1 VITRRNE
8 KEIELLRQAGKI
20 VAMTHEYLK
29 PYVKAGI
36 STKELDEMAE
46 KFIRS
51 QGAIPSF
58 KGYGGFPGSI
68 CASINDVLVHGI
80 PNAAHILKDGDII
93 SIDIG
98 ANYKGYHGDSA
109 WTYAVGEVS
118 EEAKELMRVTEES
131 LYRGLDQVKPG
142 NRISDISN
150 AIQTFVEAHGY
161 GVPRD
166 YTGHGIGTNLHED
179 PIVPNFGIAG
189 RGPKIVSGMVIAVEP
204 MVTLGDYHTRTLLDD
219 WTVKTIDGKI
229 TAHYEHTI
237 VVTDEG
243 YEILTKI

>member
-1 VITRRNE
+1 MITRRNE
-8 KEIELLRQAGKI
+8 KEIELLRHAGKI
-20 VAMTHEYLK
+20 VAMTHEHLK
-29 PYVKAGI
+29 PFIKAGI

-51 QGAIPSF
+51 QGATPSF

-93 SIDIG
+93 SVDIG

-131 LYRGLDQVKPG
+131 LYRGLEQVKPG

-166 YTGHGIGTNLHED
+166 YTGHGVGSNLHED
-179 PIVPNFGIAG
+179 PIIPNYGIAG
-189 RGPKIVSGMVIAVEP
+189 RGPKIVSGMVMAVEP

>member
-1 VITRRNE
+1 MITRRTE

-118 EEAKELMRVTEES
+118 EEAKELMKVTEES
-131 LYRGLDQVKPG
+131 LYRGLEQVKPG

-166 YTGHGIGTNLHED
+166 YTGHGVGTNLHED

>member
-1 VITRRNE
+1 MITRRNE
-8 KEIELLRQAGKI
+8 KEIELLRHAGKI

-29 PYVKAGI
+29 PFIKAGI
-36 STKELDEMAE
+36 STKKLDELAE
-46 KFIRS
+46 KFILD

-58 KGYGGFPGSI
+58 KGYGGFPSSI

-80 PNAAHILKDGDII
+80 PNEKHILKDGDII

-98 ANYKGYHGDSA
+98 ANYRGYHGDSA

-131 LYRGLDQVKPG
+131 LYRGLEQVKPG

-166 YTGHGIGTNLHED
+166 YTGHGVGAALHED
-179 PIVPNFGIAG
+179 PIIPNYGIPG
-189 RGPKIVSGMVIAVEP
+189 RGPKIVSGMVMAIEP
-204 MVTLGDYHTRTLLDD
+204 MVTLGDYHTKTLLDD
-219 WTVKTIDGKI
+219 WTVKTLDGKI

-237 VVTDEG
+237 VVTNEG

>member
-1 VITRRNE
+1 MITRRNE
-8 KEIELLRQAGKI
+8 KEIELLRHAGKI
-20 VAMTHEYLK
+20 VAMTHEHLK
-29 PYVKAGI
+29 PFIKAGI

-51 QGAIPSF
+51 QGATPSF

-93 SIDIG
+93 SVDIG

-131 LYRGLDQVKPG
+131 LYRGLEQVKPG

-166 YTGHGIGTNLHED
+166 YTGHGVGSNLHED
-179 PIVPNFGIAG
+179 PIIPNYGIAG
-189 RGPKIVSGMVIAVEP
+189 RGPKIVSGMVMAVEP

-229 TAHYEHTI
+229 TAHYEHTV

>member
-29 PYVKAGI
+29 PFIKAGI
-36 STKELDEMAE
+36 STKKLDEMAE
-46 KFIRS
+46 KFILS

-80 PNAAHILKDGDII
+80 PNDNHILRDGDII

-98 ANYKGYHGDSA
+98 ANFKGYHGDSA

-118 EEAKELMRVTEES
+118 EEAKELMKVTEES
-131 LYRGLDQVKPG
+131 LYRGLEKVKPG

-166 YTGHGIGTNLHED
+166 YTGHGVGSNLHED
-179 PIVPNFGIAG
+179 PIIPNYGIAG
-189 RGPKIVSGMVIAVEP
+189 RGPKIVSGMVMAIEP
-204 MVTLGDYHTRTLLDD
+204 MVTLGDYHTKTLLDD
-219 WTVKTIDGKI
+219 WTVKTLDGKI

>member
-1 VITRRNE
+1 MITRRNE
-8 KEIELLRQAGKI
+8 KEIELLRHAGKI

-29 PYVKAGI
+29 PFIKAGI

-51 QGAIPSF
+51 QGATPSF

-93 SIDIG
+93 SVDIG

-131 LYRGLDQVKPG
+131 L
-142 NRISDISN
+142 
-150 AIQTFVEAHGY
+150 
-161 GVPRD
+161 
-166 YTGHGIGTNLHED
+166 
-179 PIVPNFGIAG
+179 
-189 RGPKIVSGMVIAVEP
+189 
-204 MVTLGDYHTRTLLDD
+204 
-219 WTVKTIDGKI
+219 
-229 TAHYEHTI
+229 
-237 VVTDEG
+237 
-243 YEILTKI
+243 

>member
-1 VITRRNE
+1 MITRRNE
-8 KEIELLRQAGKI
+8 REIELLRQAGKI
-20 VAMTHEYLK
+20 VAMTHEHLK
-29 PYVKAGI
+29 PFIKAGI

-68 CASINDVLVHGI
+68 CASVNDVLVHGI
-80 PNAAHILKDGDII
+80 PNAAHILKNGDII
-93 SIDIG
+93 SVDIG

-109 WTYAVGEVS
+109 WTYSVGEVS

-131 LYRGLDQVKPG
+131 LFKGLEQVKPG

-166 YTGHGIGTNLHED
+166 YTGHGVGKDLHED
-179 PIVPNFGIAG
+179 PIIPNYGIPN
-189 RGPKIVSGMVIAVEP
+189 RGPKIAKGMVFAVEP
-204 MVTLGDYHTRTLLDD
+204 MVTLGDYYTRTLFDD
-219 WTVKTIDGKI
+219 FTINLSDR
-229 TAHYEHTI
+229 
-237 VVTDEG
+237 V
-243 YEILTKI
+243 

>member
-1 VITRRNE
+1 MITRRNE

-29 PYVKAGI
+29 SFIKAGI

-46 KFIRS
+46 KFILS

-80 PNAAHILKDGDII
+80 PNAAHILKEGDII
-93 SIDIG
+93 SVDIG

-131 LYRGLDQVKPG
+131 LYRGLEKVKPG

-179 PIVPNFGIAG
+179 PIIPNYGIAG

-229 TAHYEHTI
+229 TAHYEHTV

>member
-1 VITRRNE
+1 MIARRNE

-29 PYVKAGI
+29 SYIKPGI
-36 STKELDEMAE
+36 STYELDELAE
-46 KFIRS
+46 NYILS
-51 QGAIPSF
+51 QGATPSF
-58 KGYGGFPGSI
+58 KGYYGFPGSI

-80 PNAAHILKDGDII
+80 PNKKHILKEGDII

-131 LYRGLDQVKPG
+131 LYRGLAQVKPG

-166 YTGHGIGTNLHED
+166 YTGHGVGSNLHED
-179 PIVPNFGIAG
+179 PIIPNYGIAG
-189 RGPKIVSGMVIAVEP
+189 RGPKIVSGMVMAVEP
-204 MVTLGDYHTRTLLDD
+204 MVTLGDYHTSTVLDD

-229 TAHYEHTI
+229 TAHYEHTV

>member
-1 VITRRNE
+1 MIIRRNE
-8 KEIELLRQAGKI
+8 KEIELLRHAGKI

-29 PYVKAGI
+29 PYIKAGI
-36 STKELDEMAE
+36 TTKQLDEMAE

-80 PNAAHILKDGDII
+80 PNAAHILKEGDII
-93 SIDIG
+93 SVDIG

-118 EEAKELMRVTEES
+118 EKAKELMRVTEES
-131 LYRGLDQVKPG
+131 LYRGLEQVKPG

-166 YTGHGIGTNLHED
+166 YTGHGVGTNLHED

>member
-1 VITRRNE
+1 MIIRRNE
-8 KEIELLRQAGKI
+8 KEIELLRHAGKI

-29 PYVKAGI
+29 PYIKAGI
-36 STKELDEMAE
+36 TTKQLDEMAE

-51 QGAIPSF
+51 EGAIPSF

-68 CASINDVLVHGI
+68 CVSINDVLVHGI
-80 PNAAHILKDGDII
+80 PNAAHILKEGDII
-93 SIDIG
+93 SVDIG

-131 LYRGLDQVKPG
+131 LYRGLEQVKPG

-166 YTGHGIGTNLHED
+166 YTGHGVGTNLHED

>member
-8 KEIELLRQAGKI
+8 KEIELLKQAGKI

-29 PYVKAGI
+29 PFIKKGI
-36 STKELDEMAE
+36 STKKLDEMAE
-46 KFIRS
+46 KFIRD

-68 CASINDVLVHGI
+68 CTSINDVLVHGI
-80 PNAAHILKDGDII
+80 PSDTQILKEGDII
-93 SIDIG
+93 SVDIG

-118 EEAKELMRVTEES
+118 EEAKELMKVTEES
-131 LYRGLDQVKPG
+131 LYRGLEQVKPG

-150 AIQTFVEAHGY
+150 AIQTFVETHGY

-166 YTGHGIGTNLHED
+166 YTGHGVGSNLHED
-179 PIVPNFGIAG
+179 PIIPNYGFPG
-189 RGPKIVSGMVIAVEP
+189 RGPKIVSGMVMAIEP
-204 MVTLGDYHTRTLLDD
+204 MVTLGDYHTKTLLDD
-219 WTVKTIDGKI
+219 WTVKTLDGKI

>member
-1 VITRRNE
+1 MITRRNE

-29 PYVKAGI
+29 PYIKAGTT
-36 STKELDEMAE
+36 TKELDEMAE

-51 QGAIPSF
+51 QGAVPSF

-93 SIDIG
+93 SVDIG

-131 LYRGLDQVKPG
+131 LYRGLEKVKPG

-166 YTGHGIGTNLHED
+166 YTGHGVGTSLHED
-179 PIVPNFGIAG
+179 PIVPNYGIAG

-237 VVTDEG
+237 VVTNEG

>member
-1 VITRRNE
+1 MITRRNE
-8 KEIELLRQAGKI
+8 REIELLRQAGKI
-20 VAMTHEYLK
+20 VAMTHEHLK
-29 PYVKAGI
+29 PFIKAGI

-68 CASINDVLVHGI
+68 CASVNDVLVHGI
-80 PNAAHILKDGDII
+80 PNAAHILKNGDII
-93 SIDIG
+93 SVDIG

-109 WTYAVGEVS
+109 WTYSVGEVS

-131 LYRGLDQVKPG
+131 LFKGLEQVKPG

-166 YTGHGIGTNLHED
+166 YTGHGVGTNLHED

-189 RGPKIVSGMVIAVEP
+189 RGPKIVKGMVIAVEP
-204 MVTLGDYHTRTLLDD
+204 MVTMGDYHTKTLLDD

>member
-1 VITRRNE
+1 MITRRNE

-20 VAMTHEYLK
+20 VAMTHNYLK
-29 PYVKAGI
+29 SFIKVGI
-36 STKELDEMAE
+36 STKELDELAE
-46 KFIRS
+46 NFIRS

-68 CASINDVLVHGI
+68 CTSINDVLVHGI
-80 PNAAHILKDGDII
+80 PNEKHILKEGDII

-98 ANYKGYHGDSA
+98 ANYSGYHGDSA

-118 EEAKELMRVTEES
+118 EEAKELMKVTEES
-131 LYRGLDQVKPG
+131 LYKGLAQIKPG

-166 YTGHGIGTNLHED
+166 YTGHGIGNNLHED
-179 PIVPNFGIAG
+179 PIVPNYGIAG

-219 WTVKTIDGKI
+219 WTVKTLDGKI

-237 VVTDEG
+237 VVTEDG

>member
-1 VITRRNE
+1 MITRRND
-8 KEIELLRQAGKI
+8 KEIELLRHAGKI

-29 PYVKAGI
+29 PYIKPGI
-36 STKELDEMAE
+36 STKKLDEMAE
-46 KFIRS
+46 KFILE

-80 PNAAHILKDGDII
+80 PNEKHILKEGDII

-98 ANYKGYHGDSA
+98 ANFKGYHGDSA

-118 EEAKELMRVTEES
+118 EEAKELMRVTEDS
-131 LYRGLDQVKPG
+131 LYKGLEQVKPG

-166 YTGHGIGTNLHED
+166 YTGHGVGSNLHED
-179 PIVPNFGIAG
+179 PIIPNYGIAG
-189 RGPKIVSGMVIAVEP
+189 RGPKIVRGMVMAIEP
-204 MVTLGDYHTRTLLDD
+204 MVTLGDYHTRTLFDD
-219 WTVKTIDGKI
+219 WTVKTLDGKI

>member
-1 VITRRNE
+1 MITRRNE
-8 KEIELLRQAGKI
+8 KEIELLRHAGKI
-20 VAMTHEYLK
+20 VAMTHDYLK
-29 PYVKAGI
+29 PFIKEGI
-36 STKELDEMAE
+36 STKKLDELAE
-46 KFIRS
+46 KFILS
-51 QGAIPSF
+51 QGATPSF

-68 CASINDVLVHGI
+68 CTSINDVLVHGI
-80 PNAAHILKDGDII
+80 PNEKHILKNGDII
-93 SIDIG
+93 SVDIG

-118 EEAKELMRVTEES
+118 EEAKELMEVTEKS
-131 LYRGLDQVKPG
+131 LYLGLEKVKPG

-166 YTGHGIGTNLHED
+166 YTGHGVGSSLHED
-179 PIVPNFGIAG
+179 PIIPNYGIAG

-219 WTVKTIDGKI
+219 WTVKTLDGKI
-229 TAHYEHTI
+229 TAHYEHTV
-237 VVTDEG
+237 VVTDDG

>member
-1 VITRRNE
+1 MITRRNE
-8 KEIELLRQAGKI
+8 KEIELLRHAGKI
-20 VAMTHEYLK
+20 VAMTHEHLK
-29 PYVKAGI
+29 PFIKAGI

-46 KFIRS
+46 KFILS
-51 QGAIPSF
+51 QGATPSF

-93 SIDIG
+93 SVDIG

-161 GVPRD
+161 GVPWD
-166 YTGHGIGTNLHED
+166 YTGHGVGTSLHED
-179 PIVPNFGIAG
+179 PIVPNYGIAG

-204 MVTLGDYHTRTLLDD
+204 MVTQGDYHTKTLLDD

>member
-1 VITRRNE
+1 MITRRNE

-29 PYVKAGI
+29 PFVKPGI
-36 STKELDEMAE
+36 STKKLDEMAE
-46 KFIRS
+46 KFILD

-80 PNAAHILKDGDII
+80 PNEKHILKEGDIV

-118 EEAKELMRVTEES
+118 EEAKELMKVTEES
-131 LYRGLDQVKPG
+131 LYKGLDQVKPG

-166 YTGHGIGTNLHED
+166 YTGHGVGSNLHED
-179 PIVPNFGIAG
+179 PIIPNYGIAG
-189 RGPKIVSGMVIAVEP
+189 RGPKIVPGMVMAIEP

-219 WTVKTIDGKI
+219 WTVKTLDGKI

>member
-1 VITRRNE
+1 MITRRNE
-8 KEIELLRQAGKI
+8 KEIELLRHAGKI

-29 PYVKAGI
+29 SFIKAGI

-46 KFIRS
+46 KFILS

-80 PNAAHILKDGDII
+80 PNAAHILKEGDII
-93 SIDIG
+93 SVDIG

-131 LYRGLDQVKPG
+131 LYRGLEKVKPG

-179 PIVPNFGIAG
+179 PIIPNYGIAG
-189 RGPKIVSGMVIAVEP
+189 RGPKIISGMVIAVEP
-204 MVTLGDYHTRTLLDD
+204 MVTLGDYHTRTLFDD

-229 TAHYEHTI
+229 TAHYEHTV

>member
-8 KEIELLRQAGKI
+8 REIELLRQAGKI
-20 VAMTHEYLK
+20 VAMTHEHLK
-29 PYVKAGI
+29 PFIKAGI

-68 CASINDVLVHGI
+68 CASVNDVLVHGI
-80 PNAAHILKDGDII
+80 PNAAHILKNGDII
-93 SIDIG
+93 SVDIG

-109 WTYAVGEVS
+109 WTYSVGEVS

-131 LYRGLDQVKPG
+131 LFKGLEQVKPG

-166 YTGHGIGTNLHED
+166 YTGHGVGTNLHED

-189 RGPKIVSGMVIAVEP
+189 RGPKIVKGMVIAVEP
-204 MVTLGDYHTRTLLDD
+204 MVTMGDYHTKTLLDD

>member
-1 VITRRNE
+1 MITRRNE
-8 KEIELLRQAGKI
+8 SEIELLRQAGKI

-29 PYVKAGI
+29 PFVKAGI
-36 STKELDEMAE
+36 STKKLDEMAE
-46 KFIRS
+46 KFIRD

-131 LYRGLDQVKPG
+131 LYRGLEQVKPG

-166 YTGHGIGTNLHED
+166 YTGHGVGSNLHED
-179 PIVPNFGIAG
+179 PIIPNYGIAG
-189 RGPKIVSGMVIAVEP
+189 RGPKIVSGMVMAIEP

>member
-1 VITRRNE
+1 MITRRNE

-20 VAMTHEYLK
+20 VAMTHEHLK
-29 PYVKAGI
+29 PYIKAGI
-36 STKELDEMAE
+36 STKKLDEMAE
-46 KFIRS
+46 KFILS
-51 QGAIPSF
+51 QGATPSF

-80 PNAAHILKDGDII
+80 PNAAHILKEGDII
-93 SIDIG
+93 SVDIG

-118 EEAKELMRVTEES
+118 EEAKELMKVTEES
-131 LYRGLDQVKPG
+131 LYRGLEQVKPG

-166 YTGHGIGTNLHED
+166 YTGHGVGTNLHED
-179 PIVPNFGIAG
+179 PIVPNYGIAG

-204 MVTLGDYHTRTLLDD
+204 MVTLGDYHTRTMLDD

>member
-1 VITRRNE
+1 MITRRTE

-20 VAMTHEYLK
+20 VAMTHEHLK
-29 PYVKAGI
+29 PYIKAGI

-93 SIDIG
+93 SVDIG
-98 ANYKGYHGDSA
+98 ANYNGYHGDSA

-131 LYRGLDQVKPG
+131 LYRGLEQVKPG

-166 YTGHGIGTNLHED
+166 YTGHGVGTNLHED

>member
-1 VITRRNE
+1 MITRRNE

-29 PYVKAGI
+29 QFIKAGI
-36 STKELDEMAE
+36 STKKLDEMAE
-46 KFIRS
+46 KFILE

-80 PNAAHILKDGDII
+80 PNEKHILKDGDII

-98 ANYKGYHGDSA
+98 ANFKGYHGDSA

-118 EEAKELMRVTEES
+118 EEAKKLMKVTEES
-131 LYRGLDQVKPG
+131 LYRGLEKVKPG

-150 AIQTFVEAHGY
+150 AIQTFVETHGF

-166 YTGHGIGTNLHED
+166 YTGHGVGSNLHED
-179 PIVPNFGIAG
+179 PIIPNYGIAG
-189 RGPKIVSGMVIAVEP
+189 RGPKIVSGMVMAIEP
-204 MVTLGDYHTRTLLDD
+204 MVTLGDYHTRTLMDD

>member
-1 VITRRNE
+1 MITRRNE

-20 VAMTHEYLK
+20 VAMTHDYLRPFVK
-29 PYVKAGI
+29 PGI
-36 STKELDEMAE
+36 STKKLDEMAE
-46 KFIRS
+46 KFIRD

-80 PNAAHILKDGDII
+80 PNEKHILKEGDII

-118 EEAKELMRVTEES
+118 EEAKELMKVTEES
-131 LYRGLDQVKPG
+131 LYKGLEQVKPG

-166 YTGHGIGTNLHED
+166 YTGHGVGSNLHED
-179 PIVPNFGIAG
+179 PIIPNYGIAG
-189 RGPKIVSGMVIAVEP
+189 RGPKIVSGMVMAIEP